1 MVTAEEYLVIEN
13 YIKMFH
19 NENIRLD
26 NNKGVK

>member
-13 YIKMFH
+13 NIKMLH